1 MPTEEQ
7 PGAATVLVVEDD
19 PDVAYLLEYMLC
31 RDGYQVLLC
40 RDGKQAAAQ
49 IERIEPPAL
58 ALLDIMLPYKDG
70 FELVTLIR
78 SKSEWNQVPIVV
90 LTSKSLERDIVRAL
104 DAGAS
109 DYVVKP
115 FQPGELMARL
125 RRYLRGTKG

>member
-1 MPTEEQ
+1 MHTDQQ

-19 PDVAYLLEYMLC
+19 PDVAFLLEYMLG

-40 RDGKQAAAQ
+40 RDGKQAAAE
-49 IERIEPPAL
+49 IERVEPPAL

-78 SKSEWNQVPIVV
+78 SKPEWNQVPIVM